1 MLSECIRRYFFPS
14 RAKETKKQ
22 KKIIITPD
30 LRLGCQGLF
39 MRGFPSPAN
48 TCRPTKRSSPSQVR
62 KKKILVP
69 RVLPPPPKK
78 KFFVGYLSLL
88 GSNLT
93 VIRGYLIGEPLFI
106 CLTME
111 SLWDVNRDVST
122 TISASLH
129 QAMRSFAYVS
139 LIAPAGGVRH
149 DSQRFMGKTVMC
161 LISIVTRSSSHLVR
175 EMRAVKITAVCSSRN
190 LFQNPPQ

>member
-1 MLSECIRRYFFPS
+1 MVC
-14 RAKETKKQ
+14 
-22 KKIIITPD
+22 KI
-30 LRLGCQGLF
+30 G
-39 MRGFPSPAN
+39 
-48 TCRPTKRSSPSQVR
+48 V
-62 KKKILVP
+62 
-69 RVLPPPPKK
+69 
-78 KFFVGYLSLL
+78 
-88 GSNLT
+88 
-93 VIRGYLIGEPLFI
+93 PLFI

-122 TISASLH
+122 AITASLH

-149 DSQRFMGKTVMC
+149 DPQRFMGKTVNMC

-175 EMRAVKITAVCSSRN
+175 EMRAVKIITVCSSRN